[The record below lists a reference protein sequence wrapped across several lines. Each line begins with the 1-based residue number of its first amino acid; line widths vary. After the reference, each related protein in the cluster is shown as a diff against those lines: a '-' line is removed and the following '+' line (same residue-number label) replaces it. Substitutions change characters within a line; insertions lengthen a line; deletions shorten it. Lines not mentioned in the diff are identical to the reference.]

1 MKLIYF
7 QARMRVE
14 PARLMLELT
23 GAKYEVRLV
32 SLEEWMTPACK
43 EWVRE
48 NTPFGQL
55 PMLEDGELTLCQ
67 SMAINRYVGRKLGL
81 CGDTAL
87 EVARID
93 EVTETGHELL
103 VDIAEFHWNPRFK
116 ERRPEHR
123 EATGAKLERL
133 DAYFGRR
140 GAGPEHWI
148 SRDRYTMADAM
159 MALAL
164 ESVIPLH
171 PGLLEGFPRL
181 HGAMTAFFSAEGVRD
196 YVRSDRRPKTFTV
209 PLAQF
214 GGVPEETHHWTG

>member
-1 MKLIYF
+1 MKLTYF
-7 QARMRVE
+7 PGRGRLE
-14 PARLMLELT
+14 PTRLMLELAS
-23 GAKYEVRLV
+23 AKYEVRDV
-32 SLEEWMTPACK
+32 SLEEWVTPACK

-48 NTPFGQL
+48 HTPFGQL

-67 SMAINRYVGRKLGL
+67 SMAINRYVARKLGL
-81 CGDTAL
+81 HGDTVSEA
-87 EVARID
+87 ARVD
-93 EVTETGHELL
+93 EVSETAQELL
-103 VDIAEFHWNPRFK
+103 LDVAKFHWDPQFK

-140 GAGPEHWI
+140 GAGAERWVLP
-148 SRDRYTMADAM
+148 DRYTMADAL
-159 MALAL
+159 MAYAL
-164 ESVIPLH
+164 ESVMPLH

-181 HGAMTAFFSAEGVRD
+181 HRAMTAFFSADGVRD